1 MQIATKKLIN
11 ILLIFSFCFFAFQL
25 VLTANVSAADPADSA
40 LWKMQEGLGGGG
52 KEVGREAFKQTNS
65 DNPTDV
71 RVLIAK
77 AINIFLGIL
86 GITFMVIMVFAGYRL
101 MTAGGNED
109 TITEAKSSIVRAV
122 IGLLIILMAW
132 SISLFVTNCL
142 SEVSGAG
149 YATSDVWY
157 CPEVITN

>member
-25 VLTANVSAADPADSA
+25 VLTASVSAADSA
-40 LWKMQEGLGGGG
+40 PLWEMQEGLGSGNKDIGT
-52 KEVGREAFKQTNS
+52 KAFKQTSNK
-65 DNPTDV
+65 PADV

-86 GITFMVIMVFAGYRL
+86 GITFMIIMVFAGYRL

-109 TITEAKSSIVRAV
+109 TMTEAKSSIVRAV